1 MKCRENTKSNN
12 PVFSN
17 TNKGSPMLLSKRA
30 VCIGKRSRFMKGE
43 EARKTIG
50 NIINDI
56 NSDR

>member
-1 MKCRENTKSNN
+1 M
-12 PVFSN
+12 FSN

-56 NSDR
+56 NSDRWNLL